1 MISLEQTALALSD
14 PIRLKVLDLLA
25 AGRDQACCSPDN
37 PAAPA
42 GVCACDVLGHL
53 DMSPS
58 KLSYHLKELK
68 AAGLIAEAKRGRWIY
83 YTINREALSEFLDAV
98 KERFVKERPPACDT
112 CDGG

>member
-1 MISLEQTALALSD
+1 MSIEQTALSLSD

-37 PAAPA
+37 PAVPA

-53 DMSPS
+53 KMSPS

-68 AAGLIAEAKRGRWIY
+68 DAGLISEAKRGRWIY
-83 YTINREALSEFLDAV
+83 YTINRDALSEFVDGV
-98 KERFVKERPPACDT
+98 KERFVEERPPVCST
-112 CDGG
+112 CGDG

>member
-1 MISLEQTALALSD
+1 MVSVEQVSLALSD

-37 PAAPA
+37 PAVPA

-58 KLSYHLKELK
+58 KLSYHLKELSD
-68 AAGLIAEAKRGRWIY
+68 AGLISEAKRGRWIY
-83 YTINREALSEFLDAV
+83 YTINREALSEFLSV
-98 KERFVKERPPACDT
+98 VRERFVEERPPDCTT
-112 CDGG
+112 CGDG

>member
-1 MISLEQTALALSD
+1 MVSIELVALALSD

-37 PAAPA
+37 PASPE

-68 AAGLIAEAKRGRWIY
+68 DAGLISEAKRGRWIY
-83 YTINREALSEFLDAV
+83 YTINREVMSEFLDGV
-98 KERFVKERPPACDT
+98 KERFVAEHPSVCST
-112 CDGG
+112 CGDG